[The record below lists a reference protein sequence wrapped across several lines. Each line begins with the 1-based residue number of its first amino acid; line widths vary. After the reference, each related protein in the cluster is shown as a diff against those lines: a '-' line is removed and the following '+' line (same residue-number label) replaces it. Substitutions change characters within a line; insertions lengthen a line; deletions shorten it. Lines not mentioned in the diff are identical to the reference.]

1 MNTSMK
7 LSDLIATPTSKPV
20 KKLKKNTVQT
30 EAHEPREIVSENGII
45 TVKTEQGQQVGAFA
59 DILREA
65 GYDPA
70 YYALDTIQGVRTS
83 QWDAQRKEW
92 NEETE
97 QFETKTIQLKSHKFR
112 VIERDIPVDIDEL
125 AKLITDKEPAAEYS
139 AGMEGTFLLTLG
151 DTQFGKAF
159 LAEDGT
165 QIVLDNIEH
174 VVSRAIA
181 EAKHLKP
188 NLVVIAWLG
197 DCIEG
202 IVSQNGKNAIHNTL
216 TLTEQLRLVRR
227 VQLKIIDRFIDA
239 GFPEIDFLSVGG
251 NHDETT
257 RAFNVRYDDSYAV
270 ESALAVA
277 DAMELNTE
285 RYGCVKTYVPR
296 KNEDYI
302 AREYSGINVG
312 FMHGHQFR
320 PNKHFDWWAQQ
331 TFGDTVMGNTTVLF
345 TGHLHH
351 AHSQTRAGKLYVG
364 VPALEPDSNW
374 FIRLTGS
381 TGDPGAQVTYL
392 HDGRV
397 ERSFTIF
404 APKYDHYNQP

>member
-7 LSDLIATPTSKPV
+7 LSELIATPTSKPV
-20 KKLKKNTVQT
+20 KKLKKNTAQT

-139 AGMEGTFLLTLG
+139 AGMDGTFLLTLG

-181 EAKHLKP
+181 EAKYLKP
-188 NLVVIAWLG
+188 KKVVIAWLG

-202 IVSQNGKNAIHNTL
+202 IVTQKGKNAHSNTL

-227 VQLKIIDRFIDA
+227 VQLKVIDRFIDA
-239 GFPEIDFLSVGG
+239 GFPEIDFISVPG

-257 RAFNVRYDDSYAV
+257 RAFNTRVDDSYAI

-277 DAMELNTE
+277 DAMELNIE
-285 RYGCVKTYVPR
+285 RYGYVKTFVPG
-296 KNEDYI
+296 KNEDYVT
-302 AREYSGINVG
+302 REYSGVNVG
-312 FMHGHQFR
+312 FQHGHQHR
-320 PNKHFDWWAQQ
+320 AKKHWEFWSGQ
-331 TFGDTVMGNTTVLF
+331 TFGGTPLGNTTVLF
-345 TGHLHH
+345 EGHLHH
-351 AHSQTRAGKLYVG
+351 FHSESRAGKLFIG
-364 VPALEPDSNW
+364 VPAMEPDSNW
-374 FIRLTGS
+374 WILKTGQ
-381 TGDPGAQVTYL
+381 TGDPGAVVTYL
-392 HDGRV
+392 ENGKV
-397 ERSFTIF
+397 ERSFVIWCE
-404 APKYDHYNQP
+404 KYEHWYK